1 MTRRRLMALAVATL
15 GLLISV
21 VNIVTELSKVDW
33 DPSYFAAFGEE
44 ASLERQ
50 YAEERLGEVF
60 LRPAYGH
67 DGKFFFIQA
76 NDPWLLDPER
86 NAHFL
91 DRPAYRSQ
99 RMLYP
104 LLAGGGGML
113 GPTAILWGMLV
124 VNVAATAI
132 GTWVVARI
140 AQEFGRSPL
149 WGLAFTLNPGVIS
162 EVGIGGAGVVALA
175 AAFAGVQALQK
186 DEHRLAVLLL
196 SLAVLAREVM
206 VVVAAG
212 TGVWLWLKGEKKRAV
227 ACLVVPT
234 LAATL
239 WGIYVRLRVGSLTSG
254 SEIQEIG
261 LPFRGFF
268 EAFTSAWR
276 EDLFSMLTGWTVL
289 VLLVMFS
296 IVAIRTRNL
305 VGLGF
310 VGFCALGVMLTEQVW
325 GSHWDITRAISP
337 LFTAL
342 VLLVINSDRQRS
354 VTGVG

>member
-1 MTRRRLMALAVATL
+1 MTRRRLTALTVATL
-15 GLLISV
+15 GLVISV
-21 VNIVTELSKVDW
+21 ANVVTELSKVDW

-44 ASLERQ
+44 ALAERQ

-60 LRPAYGH
+60 LRPTLGH
-67 DGKFFFIQA
+67 DGRFFFIQA
-76 NDPWLLDPER
+76 NDPWLLDPEG
-86 NAHFL
+86 NARLL

-99 RMLYP
+99 RMLFP

-113 GPTAILWGMLV
+113 GPTAILWAMLA

-149 WGLAFTLNPGVIS
+149 WGLAFALNPGVIS

-175 AAFAGVQALQK
+175 AAFAGVLALQK
-186 DEHRLAVLLL
+186 DEHRLAVLFL

-212 TGVWLWLKGEKKRAV
+212 AGVWLWLRGERRKAV
-227 ACLVVPT
+227 QCLVVPS
-234 LAATL
+234 LAAAV
-239 WGIYVRLRVGSLTSG
+239 WGTYVRMRVGDMASG

-268 EAFTSAWR
+268 EAFTSAWQ
-276 EDLFSMLTGWTVL
+276 EDPFSMLTGWTVL
-289 VLLVMFS
+289 VLLVMFA